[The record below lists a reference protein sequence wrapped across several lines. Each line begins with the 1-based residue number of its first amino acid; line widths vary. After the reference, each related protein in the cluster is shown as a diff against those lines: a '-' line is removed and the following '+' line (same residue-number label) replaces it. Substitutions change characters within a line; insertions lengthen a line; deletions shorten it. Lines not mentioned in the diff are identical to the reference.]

1 MNQLRLEFENL
12 QILRSK
18 GRWNLYFIVVA
29 QHPVD
34 EDKMILTSMPEPYI
48 RIKPR
53 ADNVISFVPEGH
65 GANGFFVLKRP
76 MPADRH
82 IHARI
87 YLRHSRNATRSAGA
101 FLKDMKGQLGID
113 AFDVVTDLVG
123 NMTPW
128 LVISKNAMQLLG
140 GILTKLPDRDF
151 GMMSMSEHFGPEFDE
166 HPRQTRSNIFT
177 TGDARLT
184 WSWIVYA

>member
-1 MNQLRLEFENL
+1 MSILRLEFDAL

-34 EDKMILTSMPEPYI
+34 EGKMILTSMPEPYI

-53 ADNVISFVPEGH
+53 ADNVINFVPEGQ
-65 GANGFFVLKRP
+65 GANGFFVLKRS
-76 MPADRH
+76 MPSDRH
-82 IHARI
+82 MNLRI

-128 LVISKNAMQLLG
+128 LVISKNAVQLIG

-166 HPRQTRSNIFT
+166 ISSQTRSNIFS

-184 WSWIVYA
+184 WRWIVE